1 MIIETL
7 LTLTA
12 IIVIAGV
19 YVAYRKRQQAQVPA
33 LSTDEI
39 NQLPLMRLQPK
50 ITWCKYLENVD
61 ALGTR
66 LAEQFGIIRQVGQL
80 SFKVLRQK
88 FSEQELTFGR
98 YEKTLND
105 TMAVLADNVAKVI
118 PLLEA
123 LDQFAQDDTLKKQA
137 LIERIDKLLTLNQT
151 LLEKLNEL
159 ITNLSD
165 IKSLSGPDQQTADFL
180 LDNLKTMTERAK
192 LY

>member
-1 MIIETL
+1 MIFEIV
-7 LTLTA
+7 LTLAAVAA
-12 IIVIAGV
+12 IAYV
-19 YVAYRKRQQAQVPA
+19 YVVYQKKHQALPS
-33 LSTDEI
+33 LSIEEL
-39 NQLPLMRLQPK
+39 NQLPLLRLQPK
-50 ITWCKYLENVD
+50 ITWCKYLENIG
-61 ALGTR
+61 ALGER
-66 LAEQFGIIRQVGQL
+66 LADQFGIIRQVGQL

-105 TMAVLADNVAKVI
+105 TIAVLTDNVAKLI

-123 LDQFAQDDTLKKQA
+123 LDQFAKDDALKKQT
-137 LIERIDKLLTLNQT
+137 LIERIERILALNQT

-159 ITNLSD
+159 IANLSE
-165 IKSLSGPDQQTADFL
+165 IKSISGPDQKATDFL